1 MAEENGRSLTGV
13 WNGLY
18 SYPRDLDPVGF
29 VAILIESGTSV
40 SGTTHE
46 PGGSLGISGLACA
59 SLAGRRTASTVT
71 LTKAYDR
78 GTGIPHIVHYD
89 GRINEDAT
97 EIEGRWRVPGDWSG
111 KFLMI
116 RAGGKEEAVTTE
128 KLEPV
133 GEL

>member
-1 MAEENGRSLTGV
+1 MARHGNGKSLTGM

-18 SYPRDLDPVGF
+18 SYPRALPPVSF
-29 VAILIESGTSV
+29 TAILIESGASI

-46 PGGSLGISGLACA
+46 PGDSIGVGGTAYA
-59 SLAGRRTASTVT
+59 TVFGRRTASTVDF
-71 LTKAYDR
+71 TKVYDSGSAHSVR
-78 GTGIPHIVHYD
+78 YD

-97 EIEGRWRVPGDWSG
+97 EIEGRWQIPGVWSG

-116 RAGGKEEAVTTE
+116 RAGGKEEAVATE

-133 GEL
+133 GER